1 MIDTIE
7 KLTSGGVGALRDL
20 LAGERSSERRVGE
33 EELGSDF
40 VIIKLSLGPPKDPGD
55 DLRRARSVVSDRPV
69 LLQKTNQKYHQANKR
84 RDS

>member
-1 MIDTIE
+1 MIDTID

-33 EELGSDF
+33 GELGSDF
-40 VIIKLSLGPPKDPGD
+40 VIIRLSLGTPKDPGD
-55 DLRRARSVVSDRPV
+55 DLRRVVSDRPV
-69 LLQKTNQKYHQANKR
+69 LLQKTNQKYHQASKS

>member
-33 EELGSDF
+33 GEFGSDF
-40 VIIKLSLGPPKDPGD
+40 VII
-55 DLRRARSVVSDRPV
+55 
-69 LLQKTNQKYHQANKR
+69 
-84 RDS
+84 